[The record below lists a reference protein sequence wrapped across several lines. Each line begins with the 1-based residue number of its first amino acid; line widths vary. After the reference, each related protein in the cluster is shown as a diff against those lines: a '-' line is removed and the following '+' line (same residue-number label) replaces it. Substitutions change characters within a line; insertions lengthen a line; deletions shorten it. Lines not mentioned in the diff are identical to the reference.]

1 MGNKIKKLP
10 SQIDLVTAAQAEYE
24 FLRMVDEYPGLSR
37 EPVIRNTI
45 YRYKQYWLPLV
56 ADYGEIFLPAPLDI
70 EWVWHCHILNPSQYR
85 INCTK
90 IVNKVVDHR
99 PVQVM

>member
-24 FLRMVDEYPGLSR
+24 FLRMVDEYPALSR

-70 EWVWHCHILNPSQYR
+70 EWV
-85 INCTK
+85 
-90 IVNKVVDHR
+90 
-99 PVQVM
+99 